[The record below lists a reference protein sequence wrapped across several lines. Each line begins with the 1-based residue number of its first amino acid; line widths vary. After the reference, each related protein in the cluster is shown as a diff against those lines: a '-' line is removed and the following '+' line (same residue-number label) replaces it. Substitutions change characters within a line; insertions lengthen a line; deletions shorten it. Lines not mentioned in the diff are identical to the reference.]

1 MDFKCTQNIL
11 NSEFSAT
18 NSFAIA
24 QEVVN
29 QNVLFAV
36 EVQALS

>member
-1 MDFKCTQNIL
+1 MGFKCKQNTL

-24 QEVVN
+24 QEVMN
-29 QNVLFAV
+29 RNVLFAV
-36 EVQALS
+36 AVS